1 MRSTIASVL
10 VALFLVPPAI
20 AQDYPSQPVKVIVPY
35 AAGGGTDIA
44 ARIVTEQVAADLNQS
59 FVVDNRPGGGTVI
72 GTQAIA
78 TAKPDGYTIGFVDPA
93 FTINP
98 TLVKKLPYDTEKDF
112 IPVILV
118 TTSSTVLAINGKAP
132 HKDVAGFSAY
142 LKSNPAK
149 ANFASPGRGSAG
161 HLAAEQ
167 FKIAIAAEIA
177 HVPYRGGAP
186 ALQDLLAGQVDFLF
200 VGPNSLLSL
209 IGSGQIRALAITGQ
223 RSPLLPDVPTF
234 SEAGLPQVDAHTFAG
249 LLAPAGT
256 PSAIVAKLQA
266 AYDKAIK
273 SPRVRQRLAELA
285 LNPIGGDSKIFADYI
300 ANDVERWRKV
310 ITAAKIEPEQPQ

>member
-1 MRSTIASVL
+1 MRILGTILLTAATL
-10 VALFLVPPAI
+10 LADLAT
-20 AQDYPSQPVKVIVPY
+20 AQDYPSQPIKVIVPY

-44 ARIVTEQVAADLNQS
+44 ARIVTEQVAADLNHT

-98 TLVKKLPYDTEKDF
+98 TLVKKLPYDTTKDF
-112 IPVILV
+112 IPVILA
-118 TTSSTVLAINGKAP
+118 TTSSTVLAINGKAS
-132 HKDVAGFSAY
+132 HKDVAAFTAY
-142 LKSNPAK
+142 LKANPTK

-167 FKIAIAAEIA
+167 FKMAIAAEIA

-209 IGSGQIRALAITGQ
+209 IGSGQVRALAITGK
-223 RSPLLPDVPTF
+223 RSPLLPEVPTF
-234 SEAGLPQVDAHTFAG
+234 AEAGLPQVDAHTFAG

-256 PSAIVAKLQA
+256 PAAVVAKLQT

-273 SPRVRQRLAELA
+273 SPRVQQRLAELA
-285 LNPIGGDSKIFADYI
+285 LNPIGGESKMFADYI
-300 ANDVERWRKV
+300 ANDIDRWRKV
-310 ITAAKIEPEQPQ
+310 ISAAKIEPQE